1 MTQGEEVKGWG
12 KEEEGGVDGV
22 QPAGN
27 GNGLVSSSL
36 PFDTRGAGSENSQ
49 DGRGYGAAPVLQPPL
64 ESIFF
69 RAGCGLLW
77 RPEIAGRLGGTRSA
91 A

>member
-1 MTQGEEVKGWG
+1 MTQGEKGKGWG

-27 GNGLVSSSL
+27 GNGLVSPSL

-49 DGRGYGAAPVLQPPL
+49 DGRGYGAAPVLQPLP
-64 ESIFF
+64 SKVYFS
-69 RAGCGLLW
+69 AQGVGCCGDQ
-77 RPEIAGRLGGTRSA
+77 R
-91 A
+91 